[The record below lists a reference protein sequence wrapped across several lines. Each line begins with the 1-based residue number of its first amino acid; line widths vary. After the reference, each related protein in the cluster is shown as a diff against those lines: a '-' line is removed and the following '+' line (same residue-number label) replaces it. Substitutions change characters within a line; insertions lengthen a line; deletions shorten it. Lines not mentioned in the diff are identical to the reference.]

1 MLTGLC
7 VTMVSWAQEGPR
19 QPLIIAPVMEGIGAC
34 EEASEHIKRIELPDS
49 TSICARKGF
58 DTAAALRESLDTLEP
73 GGPHGAVQ
81 IGYTLTIALLGLYEK
96 RNDKWV
102 LNTARIDKLLGL
114 TSRVKRPVVIYL
126 AANHFDTQGPL
137 SAELV
142 KDPRNLLKFADQSAP
157 ITDYFGNKV
166 YPYTL
171 LTDPSI
177 PVNHFRFEALRAV
190 AHRIA
195 RLPAAAKNEI
205 VAVTMAGEVHQMFP
219 DFESGMGKFSGI
231 RVTDYSP
238 ASVAGFH
245 AWLQKRY
252 SSLAAF
258 NRHGEFS
265 YPDFTSIPA
274 PSKDIRHDRLT
285 SFGEHYDGFAD
296 GTLPVSGWLWD
307 PEHRITALDLYV
319 DGKRIGPIER
329 GYNRLDVYRAVDSI
343 TDPNVGFRTNLDYTG
358 LPAGAHIVQIVAAT
372 IAKKDNKILMA
383 EFPFQ
388 IVPRDQRAI
397 QGGPPAGLRGLAKPG
412 GASVVRFS
420 LDLPKSG
427 QDVYFNPLARDWDLY
442 RNEQVRNFLLNF
454 YEIAEKAGVPARKL
468 YSHQIVPEVNS
479 TWNAQ
484 LFAADLAIGPGNPWH
499 SGLNLYGG
507 AADSD
512 WVRGII
518 SKRGL
523 RDYGVPE
530 FNPQQWKDPNVHL
543 RAMRSQLDSGA
554 RFISPY
560 YMSITSPRQIQGMQ
574 ALKRL
579 ELRPDNSVE
588 GSANFYR
595 AIQSYAKK

>member
-1 MLTGLC
+1 MA
-7 VTMVSWAQEGPR
+7 SWAHASPR
-19 QPLIIAPVMEGIGAC
+19 LPLVIAPVMEGIGAC
-34 EEASEHIKRIELPDS
+34 EDASEHIKPSEVPDS
-49 TSICARKGF
+49 SSICARKGF
-58 DTAAALRESLDTLEP
+58 DTAAALRESLNTLEP
-73 GGPHGAVQ
+73 GGPHGDVQ
-81 IGYTLTIALLGLYEK
+81 VGYTLTIALLGLYEK

-102 LNTARIDKLLGL
+102 LNSKRIDTLLGL
-114 TSRVKRPVVIYL
+114 ISRVKRPVVIYL

-142 KDPRNLLKFADQSAP
+142 KDPRNLLKLADQSAP

-171 LTDPSI
+171 LTDATI
-177 PVNHFRFEALRAV
+177 PVNRFRFDALRAV

-195 RLPAAAKNEI
+195 RLPAAARNEI

-238 ASVAGFH
+238 ESVAGFH
-245 AWLQKRY
+245 AWLQRRY
-252 SSLAAF
+252 GSLAAF
-258 NRHGEFS
+258 NRQGDFS
-265 YPDFTSIPA
+265 YGDFASIPA
-274 PSKDIRHDRLT
+274 PSKDIRHDLLT

-319 DGKRIGPIER
+319 DGKRIGPIQR

-358 LPAGAHIVQIVAAT
+358 LPAGAHIVQIVAGAT
-372 IAKKDNKILMA
+372 GKKNDKVLMA

-388 IVPRDQRAI
+388 IVPRDQHAI
-397 QGGPPAGLRGLAKPG
+397 KGAPPAGLRGLAKPG
-412 GASVVRFS
+412 RASDVRFS

-454 YEIAEKAGVPARKL
+454 YEIAAKAGIPAGKL
-468 YSHQIVPEVNS
+468 YSHQIVPNVNS
-479 TWNAQ
+479 TWNGQ
-484 LFAADLAIGPGNPWH
+484 LFAADTAIGKGNPWH
-499 SGLNLYGG
+499 AGLNLYGG

-518 SKRGL
+518 SQRDLK
-523 RDYGVPE
+523 DYGAPE
-530 FNPQQWKDPNVHL
+530 FNPQQWKVPGTHL
-543 RAMRSQLDSGA
+543 RAMRSQFTSGA

-560 YMSITSPRQIQGMQ
+560 YMSITSPRHIESMG

-579 ELRPDNSVE
+579 ELRPDNHVE
-588 GSANFYR
+588 GSADFYL
-595 AIQSYAKK
+595 AIQTYAKQ